1 MAINHARPARQRA
14 GKART
19 HGIILPMVAPTRPL
33 AVSVADAADPQG
45 WLARLGDR
53 FAADELQ
60 QIGIAMEWAQA
71 LYAGQYYAPINAP
84 VFPHA
89 VAAASIVA
97 DLRLSAD
104 TVIATLL
111 FCAPDH
117 LPDAQEQIEA
127 RFSPTVAKLVDGIS
141 KVRKMAALSRVE
153 AGRKEDAQ
161 QQIETVRKMLLA
173 MVEDIRVVLV
183 KLAWRTQTMHYL
195 AKCDESVRVPIARE
209 TLDIFAPLANRLG
222 VWQIK
227 WELEDLGFRFLEPTV
242 YKRIASL
249 LDEKRVDRETFI
261 AESIA
266 SLREELLKQG
276 IKADLMG
283 RPKHIF
289 SIYKKMKQKRLD
301 FSEMY
306 DIRAIRVL
314 VNDISDCYSAL
325 GVVHHIWQPIPGEF
339 DDYISHPKGNFYRSL
354 HTVVVGPQDKALEV
368 QIRTFDMH
376 EHAEYGVAAHWR
388 YKEGGSGD
396 ARYEEKIA
404 WLRQLLDWRD
414 DMSQQSTV
422 AEAFQAEQFDD
433 SVYALTPAGRVI
445 AMPRGSTPVDFA
457 YHLHTDLGHRCRG
470 AKVDGHIVPLD
481 TPLQTGQR
489 VEILA
494 AKEGGPSIDWLHQGY
509 LKSHRA
515 IAKVRHWLRQQN
527 LDIAI
532 ETGRGILERE
542 LTRAGS
548 HPNLEELAD
557 KLGYKQLNELLAAV
571 GQNEVTSRDLAIAL
585 APAPVEVPVEAGDII
600 KRARADTHG
609 EGILIEGVDKL
620 MTMLARCCKPV
631 PPDAVVGFVTK
642 GRGISIH
649 RSDCATLKRLSANAP
664 ERLITADWGEKLR
677 GAQHGQVFAA
687 DVEVEAH
694 DRPSLLR
701 DISDLFS
708 RDKINVT
715 AAQTLSRNQI
725 ARMRFTLE
733 IRDAQGLRKVME
745 HVKQVAGVIAVVR
758 R

>member
-1 MAINHARPARQRA
+1 
-14 GKART
+14 
-19 HGIILPMVAPTRPL
+19 MVAPTRPL
-33 AVSVADAADPQG
+33 ALSVAEAADPPA
-45 WLARLGDR
+45 WLGRLADR
-53 FAADELQ
+53 FGAEDMQRIAT
-60 QIGIAMEWAQA
+60 AMEWAQA
-71 LYAGQYYAPINAP
+71 LYAGLRYAPIDAP

-117 LPDAQEQIEA
+117 LPDAQEQITA
-127 RFSPTVAKLVDGIS
+127 RFGPMVAKLVDGVS
-141 KVRKMAALSRVE
+141 KVRKMSALAHVD
-153 AGRKEDAQ
+153 AGRKEAAE

-173 MVEDIRVVLV
+173 MVEDIRVVLI

-195 AKCDESVRVPIARE
+195 AKCEERVRVPIARE

-222 VWQIK
+222 IWQIK
-227 WELEDLGFRFLEPTV
+227 WELEDLGFRFLEPAL
-242 YKRIASL
+242 YKKIAGL
-249 LDEKRVDRETFI
+249 LDEKRVDRENFI
-261 AESIA
+261 AEAIA
-266 SLREELLKQG
+266 SLREKLVEQG
-276 IKADLMG
+276 IKADLVG
-283 RPKHIF
+283 RPKHIY
-289 SIYKKMKQKRLD
+289 SIYKKMQKKRLD

-314 VNDISDCYSAL
+314 VDTLPDCYAAL

-368 QIRTFDMH
+368 QIRTFEMH

-404 WLRQLLDWRD
+404 WLRQLLDWRED
-414 DMSQQSTV
+414 VSQQTAL

-433 SVYALTPAGRVI
+433 TVYALTPAGRVI
-445 AMPRGSTPVDFA
+445 ALPHGSTPVDFA

-481 TPLQTGQR
+481 TPLVTGQR

-494 AKEGGPSIDWLHQGY
+494 AKEGGPSVDWLHQGY

-515 IAKVRHWLRQQN
+515 ITKVRHWLRQQN
-527 LDIAI
+527 LDVAI
-532 ETGRGILERE
+532 EAGRSILDRE
-542 LTRAGS
+542 LARAGS
-548 HPNLEELAD
+548 HPNLDEFAL
-557 KLGYKQLNELLAAV
+557 KLGFKQLSELLAAI
-571 GQNEVTSRDLAIAL
+571 GQNEITARDLALAL
-585 APAPVEVPVEAGDII
+585 APAVVEAPVATTDII
-600 KRARADTHG
+600 KRARADTQG
-609 EGILIEGVDKL
+609 QGILIEGVDKL
-620 MTMLARCCKPV
+620 MTMLSKCCKPV

-649 RSDCATLKRLSANAP
+649 RTDCQTLKRLSLQAP
-664 ERLITADWGEKLR
+664 ERLITADWGDKLTR
-677 GAQHGQVFAA
+677 AQHGQVFAA

-694 DRPSLLR
+694 DRPTLLR

-708 RDKINVT
+708 REKINIT
-715 AAQTLSRNQI
+715 AAQTISRNQI

-733 IRDAQGLRKVME
+733 IRDAQALRKVME
-745 HVKQVAGVIAVVR
+745 HVNQVPGVISVTR

>member
-1 MAINHARPARQRA
+1 
-14 GKART
+14 
-19 HGIILPMVAPTRPL
+19 MVAPTRPL
-33 AVSVADAADPQG
+33 AVSVAEAADPQA
-45 WLARLGDR
+45 WLARLSDR
-53 FAADELQ
+53 FTAEEMTQLAA
-60 QIGIAMEWAQA
+60 AMDWAQT
-71 LYAGQYYAPINAP
+71 LYAGRRYEPIGAP

-104 TVIATLL
+104 TVIAALL
-111 FCAPDH
+111 FCAPDY
-117 LPDAQEQIEA
+117 LPDAHAQIEA
-127 RFSPTVAKLVDGIS
+127 RFGQTVAKLVDGIS

-153 AGRKEDAQ
+153 ASRKEDAQ

-195 AKCDESVRVPIARE
+195 AKCEESVRVPIARE

-227 WELEDLGFRFLEPTV
+227 WELEDLGFRHLEPLT
-242 YKRIASL
+242 YKKIASL
-249 LDEKRVDRETFI
+249 LDEKRVDRENFI
-261 AESIA
+261 ADSI
-266 SLREELLKQG
+266 STLREELLKQG

-289 SIYKKMKQKRLD
+289 SIWKKMKQKRLN

-314 VNDISDCYSAL
+314 VNSIPECYTAL
-325 GVVHHIWQPIPGEF
+325 GVVHNLWQPIPGEF

-354 HTVVVGPQDKALEV
+354 HTVVMGPNDKALEV
-368 QIRTFDMH
+368 QIRTFEMH

-445 AMPRGSTPVDFA
+445 VLPQGSTPVDFA

-470 AKVDGHIVPLD
+470 AKVDGHIVPLG
-481 TPLQTGQR
+481 TALQTGQR
-489 VEILA
+489 VEIIA
-494 AKEGGPSIDWLHQGY
+494 AKEGGPSLDWLHQGY

-515 IAKVRHWLRQQN
+515 ITKVRHWVRQQN
-527 LDIAI
+527 LDVAI
-532 ETGRGILERE
+532 EAGRAILDRE
-542 LTRAGS
+542 LARAGG
-548 HPNLEELAD
+548 HPNLDELAD
-557 KLGYKQLNELLAAV
+557 RLGFKQLNDLLAAV

-585 APAPVEVPVEAGDII
+585 APAPIEAPVEAGDII

-620 MTMLARCCKPV
+620 MTMLAKCCKPV
-631 PPDAVVGFVTK
+631 PPDAVIGFVTK

-649 RSDCATLKRLSANAP
+649 RRDCATLKRLSANAP
-664 ERLITADWGEKLR
+664 ERLITADWGEKLT
-677 GAQHGQVFAA
+677 GALHGQVFAA

-715 AAQTLSRNQI
+715 AAQTLTRNQI

-733 IRDAQGLRKVME
+733 IRDAQTLRRVMD
-745 HVKQVAGVIAVVR
+745 HVQHVPGVIGVTR

>member
-1 MAINHARPARQRA
+1 
-14 GKART
+14 
-19 HGIILPMVAPTRPL
+19 MVAPTRPL
-33 AVSVADAADPQG
+33 AVSVAEAADPQA
-45 WLARLGDR
+45 WLARLSDR
-53 FAADELQ
+53 FTAEEMTQLAA
-60 QIGIAMEWAQA
+60 AMDWAQT
-71 LYAGQYYAPINAP
+71 LYAGRRYEPIGAP

-104 TVIATLL
+104 TVIAALL
-111 FCAPDH
+111 FCAPDY
-117 LPDAQEQIEA
+117 LPDAHAQIEA
-127 RFSPTVAKLVDGIS
+127 RFGQTVAKLVDGIS

-153 AGRKEDAQ
+153 ASRKEDAQ

-195 AKCDESVRVPIARE
+195 AKCEDSVRVPIARE

-227 WELEDLGFRFLEPTV
+227 WELEDLGFRHLEPLT
-242 YKRIASL
+242 YKKIASL
-249 LDEKRVDRETFI
+249 LDEKRVDRENFI
-261 AESIA
+261 ADSI
-266 SLREELLKQG
+266 STLREELLKQG

-289 SIYKKMKQKRLD
+289 SIWKKMKQKRLN

-314 VNDISDCYSAL
+314 VNSIPECYTAL
-325 GVVHHIWQPIPGEF
+325 GVVHNLWQPIPGEF

-354 HTVVVGPQDKALEV
+354 HTVVMGPNDKALEV
-368 QIRTFDMH
+368 QIRTFEMH

-445 AMPRGSTPVDFA
+445 VLPQGSTPVDFA

-470 AKVDGHIVPLD
+470 AKVDGHIVPLG
-481 TPLQTGQR
+481 TALQTGQR
-489 VEILA
+489 VEIIA
-494 AKEGGPSIDWLHQGY
+494 AKEGGPSLDWLHQGY

-515 IAKVRHWLRQQN
+515 ITKVRHWVRQQN
-527 LDIAI
+527 LDVAI
-532 ETGRGILERE
+532 EAGRAILDRE
-542 LTRAGS
+542 LARAGG
-548 HPNLEELAD
+548 HPNMDELAD
-557 KLGYKQLNELLAAV
+557 KLGFKQLNDLLAAV

-585 APAPVEVPVEAGDII
+585 APAPIEAPVEAGDII

-620 MTMLARCCKPV
+620 MTMLAKCCKPV
-631 PPDAVVGFVTK
+631 PPDAVIGFVTK

-649 RSDCATLKRLSANAP
+649 RRDCATLKRLSANAP
-664 ERLITADWGEKLR
+664 ERLITADWGEKLT
-677 GAQHGQVFAA
+677 GALHGQVFAA

-715 AAQTLSRNQI
+715 AAQTLTRNQI

-733 IRDAQGLRKVME
+733 IRDAQTLRRVMD
-745 HVKQVAGVIAVVR
+745 HVQHVPGVIGVTR

>member
-1 MAINHARPARQRA
+1 
-14 GKART
+14 
-19 HGIILPMVAPTRPL
+19 MVAPTRPL
-33 AVSVADAADPQG
+33 ALSVAEAADPQA
-45 WLARLGDR
+45 WLSRLADRYSSEEMARLDT
-53 FAADELQ
+53 
-60 QIGIAMEWAQA
+60 AMDWVQA
-71 LYAGQYYAPINAP
+71 LYAGQRYTPIDAP

-104 TVIATLL
+104 TVIAALL
-111 FCAPDH
+111 FCAPDY
-117 LPDAQEQIEA
+117 LPDAHAQIAA
-127 RFSPTVAKLVDGIS
+127 RFGETVAHLVDGIS
-141 KVRKMAALSRVE
+141 KVRKMSALAKVE
-153 AGRKEDAQ
+153 PGRKEDAA
-161 QQIETVRKMLLA
+161 QQIETLRKMLLA

-195 AKCDESVRVPIARE
+195 ARCDESVRVPIARE

-227 WELEDLGFRFLEPTV
+227 WELEDLGFRFLQPTI
-242 YKRIASL
+242 YKKIAGL
-249 LDEKRVDRETFI
+249 LDEKRADRESFI
-261 AESIA
+261 SAAIDN
-266 SLREELLKQG
+266 LREALQKQG
-276 IKADLMG
+276 IKGDLMG
-283 RPKHIF
+283 RPKHIY

-301 FSEMY
+301 FSEMH
-306 DIRAIRVL
+306 DIRAVRIL
-314 VNDISDCYSAL
+314 VENIADCYTAL

-368 QIRTFDMH
+368 QIRTFEMH

-404 WLRQLLDWRD
+404 WLRQLLDWRE
-414 DMSQQSTV
+414 DMSQQTSV
-422 AEAFQAEQFDD
+422 AEAFQAELFDD

-445 AMPRGSTPVDFA
+445 AMPKGSTPVDFA

-515 IAKVRHWLRQQN
+515 LTKVRHWLRQQN

-532 ETGRGILERE
+532 ETGRGILDRE
-542 LTRAGS
+542 LARAGS

-557 KLGYKQLNELLAAV
+557 KLGFKQLNDLLAAL
-571 GQNEVTSRDLAIAL
+571 GQNEVTSRDLAMAM
-585 APAPVEVPVEAGDII
+585 APAAAVAPVEAGDIV
-600 KRARADTHG
+600 KRARADTQG

-631 PPDAVVGFVTK
+631 PPDAVIGFVTK

-649 RSDCATLKRLSANAP
+649 RGDCATLKRLSAKAP
-664 ERLITADWGEKLR
+664 ERMIAADWGEQLA
-677 GAQHGQVFAA
+677 GSGHGHVFAA
-687 DVEVEAH
+687 DVEIEAH
-694 DRPSLLR
+694 DRPNLLR
-701 DISDLFS
+701 DISELFS

-715 AAQTLSRNQI
+715 AAQTLAKNQI

-733 IRDAQGLRKVME
+733 IRDALGLRRVME
-745 HVKQVAGVIAVVR
+745 HVRQVNGVITVVR